1 MAGGVDAIV
10 EQTLIDDA
18 KLAVKFVRKEVGNEA
33 KLVLYGHSMGT
44 GIASRFPIVKLWL
57 VEHKSNDM

>member
-44 GIASRFPIVKLWL
+44 GIASRFPIVQL
-57 VEHKSNDM
+57 